1 MLTKELKSLL
11 PLPWRKVVDEQSLR
25 AIATAEGSE
34 TNNSPNQCG
43 WLTYDWVVS
52 IGKTLDKTRLGM
64 LGIVCILTRG
74 YLMEKRNY
82 CFIRSQLTHS
92 TGAHK
97 FYVLGKEFP
106 LNNFNLFWG
115 SPGAGNPHAG
125 WERLC

>member
-1 MLTKELKSLL
+1 MASNLFARLPRLARKSKISQRNNFVTISQTKELKSLL

-52 IGKTLDKTRLGM
+52 IGKTLDKIRLGM

-74 YLMEKRNY
+74 YLIKNE
-82 CFIRSQLTHS
+82 IIALSEVS
-92 TGAHK
+92 
-97 FYVLGKEFP
+97 
-106 LNNFNLFWG
+106 
-115 SPGAGNPHAG
+115 
-125 WERLC
+125 